1 MYKII
6 LVSIGVVF
14 FVFFLVKLFINIC
27 GRVKGF
33 LPQEMIPNTVDRYS
47 PQVRMPYHDGYVAV
61 TPVISHVLQS
71 KIQQYN
77 SPYRALVGAAPD
89 LSHMEKSWAVF
100 IDKEQALE
108 LGREFNQHAIYYVK
122 QGMLSL
128 VACND
133 AIMPEVDMGVFNH
146 RLHLVNELPDI
157 SSPK

>member
-1 MYKII
+1 MENVIDTLWHEYQSTQFLFTQRLSCDFPFAII
-6 LVSIGVVF
+6 TAHNPSGLLLSPSQNR
-14 FVFFLVKLFINIC
+14 LL
-27 GRVKGF
+27 
-33 LPQEMIPNTVDRYS
+33 DR
-47 PQVRMPYHDGYVAV
+47 Q
-61 TPVISHVLQS
+61 LQS